1 MACESCKTCDGAHR
15 VGKRSSLPMACVD
28 SRTYHASAVEQAWFS
43 HNAAGRLCQLAKMQ
57 RGAIAPWLD
66 YNQRAALGQSAES
79 PRPNELDVLSYWQLP
94 GGRTEYIEP
103 LTGMARHPLVVGGYC
118 GASLRNGS
126 RENSSQRAIPVAS
139 PYTFNVSHIV
149 FANACAEHRRC
160 KGGRKLF
167 FDLGWGR
174 FAFGKDDSVAARAK
188 LSQKMEVGSGTG
200 GSLPLFMN
208 TYARYCGSSHRPSHI
223 FDTIHAWEAAP
234 VAPEHMAKVLRNN
247 SVFGNMVAKR
257 ALHLHNVPVVI
268 GGGGEGDFLRRLT
281 ADTRKEDFVA
291 VKVDIDGGPEM
302 EIVRKIAD
310 TPELAELIDELFFEC
325 HFKFDGLDFGWGSSP
340 GMATVD
346 ECLAV
351 MFQLRAKGIRAHFW
365 V

>member
-1 MACESCKTCDGAHR
+1 M
-15 VGKRSSLPMACVD
+15 
-28 SRTYHASAVEQAWFS
+28 
-43 HNAAGRLCQLAKMQ
+43 
-57 RGAIAPWLD
+57 
-66 YNQRAALGQSAES
+66 
-79 PRPNELDVLSYWQLP
+79 
-94 GGRTEYIEP
+94 
-103 LTGMARHPLVVGGYC
+103 
-118 GASLRNGS
+118 
-126 RENSSQRAIPVAS
+126 
-139 PYTFNVSHIV
+139 
-149 FANACAEHRRC
+149 
-160 KGGRKLF
+160 
-167 FDLGWGR
+167 
-174 FAFGKDDSVAARAK
+174 
-188 LSQKMEVGSGTG
+188 
-200 GSLPLFMN
+200 
-208 TYARYCGSSHRPSHI
+208 
-223 FDTIHAWEAAP
+223 
-234 VAPEHMAKVLRNN
+234 APEHMAKVLRNN
-247 SVFGNMVAKR
+247 TVFGNMVAKR

-325 HFKFDGLDFGWGSSP
+325 HFEFDGLDFGWGSSP